1 MKSLSFFIFDLVPYL
16 VKKQIQ
22 YEMKKIRF
30 IVTMLF
36 FTSPLFAQTG
46 SEVFKKGEH
55 LKYRIYYGIINAGY
69 ASFDVNEKNTEKDSL
84 YHFKGKGWTTGMT
97 KWFFNV
103 KDTYE
108 SFVDKESQFP
118 RYFKRRVN
126 EGGYI
131 INRDIYFDPL
141 EKTAKIEDHKNKTV
155 KEVPVEKVHD
165 MISAIY
171 HLRSQNIEDLVI
183 GESLEL
189 NMFFDAETFPFKLK
203 YLGTQILKTRFG
215 KIKCF
220 KLRPLVQSG
229 RVFEEE
235 ESLTI
240 WVSSDKNRIPVRVK
254 ASLAIGALKVD
265 LYQYKGLSH
274 PFRIIL

>member
-1 MKSLSFFIFDLVPYL
+1 
-16 VKKQIQ
+16 
-22 YEMKKIRF
+22 MKKLLF
-30 IVTMLF
+30 IVTILLL
-36 FTSPLFAQTG
+36 SSSVAAQTG
-46 SEVFKKGEH
+46 IPVFKKGEY
-55 LKYRIYYGIINAGY
+55 LKYRIHYGIVNAGY
-69 ASFDVNEKNTEKDSL
+69 ASFEVNEKNLEKDSL

-97 KWFFNV
+97 KWFFHV
-103 KDTYE
+103 KDIYE
-108 SFVDKESQFP
+108 SFVDKKSQLP

-141 EKTAKIEDHKNKTV
+141 EKIAKIEDHKNKTI

-171 HLRSQNIEDLVI
+171 HLRNQKIENLNI
-183 GESLEL
+183 GESLKL
-189 NMFFDAETFPFKLK
+189 NMFFDAQTFMFKLK
-203 YLGTQILKTRFG
+203 YLGTQILNTRFG

-220 KLRPLVQSG
+220 KLRPLVHSG

-240 WVSSDKNRIPVRVK
+240 WVSCDANRIPVRIK